1 LGTGSEVEIGE
12 YSEKYEGRTIMALTK
27 SDLVDM
33 IYSELDMPKKECIN
47 LVESFF
53 DIVKDELVKGN
64 DFMISGFG
72 KWSVK
77 EKRPRLG
84 RNPQTGEQMIIDA
97 RRVVTFKSAPPL
109 RSLVNGGS

>member
-1 LGTGSEVEIGE
+1 
-12 YSEKYEGRTIMALTK
+12 MALTK
-27 SDLVDM
+27 IDLVDM
-33 IYSELDMPKKECIN
+33 IYSELDVPKKECIN

-53 DIVKDELVKGN
+53 DIIKDELVKG
-64 DFMISGFG
+64 DDVMISGFG

-77 EKRPRLG
+77 QKSPRIG

-109 RSLVNGGS
+109 RSEINHV

>member
-1 LGTGSEVEIGE
+1 
-12 YSEKYEGRTIMALTK
+12 MALTK
-27 SDLVDM
+27 IDLVDM
-33 IYSELDMPKKECIN
+33 IYSELDIPRKECIN

-53 DIVKDELVKGN
+53 DIIKEELAKGN

-84 RNPQTGEQMIIDA
+84 RNPHTGEQMIIDA
-97 RRVVTFKSAPPL
+97 RMVVKFKPSVVL
-109 RSLVNGGS
+109 RNTIND

>member
-1 LGTGSEVEIGE
+1 
-12 YSEKYEGRTIMALTK
+12 MALTK
-27 SDLVDM
+27 TDLIDM
-33 IYSELDMPKKECIN
+33 IYSELDIPKKECIN

-53 DIVKDELVKGN
+53 DIIKDELVKGN

-77 EKRPRLG
+77 QKRPRLG
-84 RNPQTGEQMIIDA
+84 RNPHTGEQMIIDA

-109 RSLVNGGS
+109 RSEINHGSHSRK